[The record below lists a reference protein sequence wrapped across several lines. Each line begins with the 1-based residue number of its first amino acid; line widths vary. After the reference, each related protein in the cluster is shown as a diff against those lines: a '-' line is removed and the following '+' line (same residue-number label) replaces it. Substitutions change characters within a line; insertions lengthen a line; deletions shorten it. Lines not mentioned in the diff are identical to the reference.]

1 MPAEAARNV
10 LLRDV
15 QPADVPAMAALYAQ
29 HVLHGLGSFEESP
42 PGVDELRARCAA
54 VLENDL
60 PWLVA
65 TADGAVV
72 GYGYAAPYRAR
83 AAYRH
88 TLEDS
93 VYVAAGLERRGVGTL
108 LLGELIQRCEA
119 GPWRQMV
126 AVIGDSANAGS
137 IALHRRLGFRDVGT
151 LVSVGFK
158 FGRWV
163 DTVLMQRSLGDG
175 DTTLPR
181 QAPSSRA
188 GATR

>member
-10 LLRDV
+10 LVRDV

-29 HVLHGLGSFEESP
+29 HVLYGLGSFEESP
-42 PGVDELRARCAA
+42 PGVDELRARCGA

-93 VYVAAGLERRGVGTL
+93 VYVAAGLERHGVGTL
-108 LLGELIQRCEA
+108 LLGELIHRCEA

-175 DTTLPR
+175 DSTLPR
-181 QAPSSRA
+181 QATSSRA
-188 GATR
+188 GASR

>member
-1 MPAEAARNV
+1 MATETSRNV
-10 LLRDV
+10 VVRDAL
-15 QPADVPAMAALYAQ
+15 PADVPAVAAIYAQ

-42 PGVDELRARCAA
+42 PDVDELRARRAA
-54 VLENDL
+54 VLESGL

-65 TADGAVV
+65 EADGAVV
-72 GYGYAAPYRAR
+72 GYGYATLYRTR

-93 VYVAAGLERRGVGTL
+93 VYVTAGLERRGVGTL
-108 LLGELIQRCEA
+108 LLGELIRRCEA
-119 GPWRQMV
+119 GPWRQMI

-137 IALHRRLGFRDVGT
+137 IALHRRLGFRNVGT

-163 DTVLMQRSLGDG
+163 DTVLMQRSLCDG
-175 DTTLPR
+175 DSTLPGE
-181 QAPSSRA
+181 AISSRA
-188 GATR
+188 GASR

>member
-1 MPAEAARNV
+1 MPAEAARNALV
-10 LLRDV
+10 RDAL
-15 QPADVPAMAALYAQ
+15 PADVPAIAAIYAQ
-29 HVLHGLGSFEESP
+29 HVLHGLASFEESP
-42 PGVDELRARCAA
+42 PDVDELRARRAA
-54 VLENDL
+54 VLGSGL

-65 TADGAVV
+65 EADGAVV
-72 GYGYAAPYRAR
+72 GYGYAAPYRTR

-93 VYVAAGLERRGVGTL
+93 VYVAAGLERRGTGTRL
-108 LLGELIQRCEA
+108 LRELIRRCEA

-137 IALHRRLGFRDVGT
+137 IALHRRLGFRDAGT

-175 DTTLPR
+175 DSTLPG
-181 QAPSSRA
+181 QATSSRA
-188 GATR
+188 GASR